1 LQTRTRLERARLA
14 LARGD
19 SETAREAVERG
30 KETVAALGT
39 PHYKARATLL
49 QGRIAAE
56 SDAPAQAREH
66 YHDALETFEDIG
78 ASPDML
84 RTLEL
89 LTQAAR
95 QQGDDDRVDD
105 YCERAKQVA
114 ETAPD
119 PVRATHGDWLDTPME

>member
-39 PHYKARATLL
+39 PPHTARATLL
-49 QGRIAAE
+49 QGRIVAE
-56 SDAPAQAREH
+56 SGSKAAAREY

-89 LTQAAR
+89 LTESAR
-95 QQGDDDRVDD
+95 TQGDDDRADD
-105 YCERAKQVA
+105 HREQAKQVA

-119 PVRATHGDWLDTPME
+119 PV